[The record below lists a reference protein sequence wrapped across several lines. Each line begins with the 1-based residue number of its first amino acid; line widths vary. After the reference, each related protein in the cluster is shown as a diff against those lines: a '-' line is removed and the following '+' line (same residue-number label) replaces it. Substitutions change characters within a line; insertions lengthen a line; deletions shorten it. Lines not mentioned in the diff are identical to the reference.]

1 MTSSVVQEQ
10 SDELQRTMHQSA
22 ALPSDDVPRPML
34 PSDDVPRA
42 LVQPRQSSEEP
53 LAGPSFIASPPGT
66 DCNYLKPDT

>member
-10 SDELQRTMHQSA
+10 SDELQRTMLHPSA
-22 ALPSDDVPRPML
+22 TLPSDDVPRPML

-66 DCNYLKPDT
+66 YSSF